1 VRAASWS
8 IFVAV
13 SFGSASLYA
22 AWTAAPLIVIEVTGS
37 RASGGTPGAAALLGT
52 AAGSAILSAVMARR
66 GRRSGLRLG
75 YALGVVGAV
84 IAVGAAAQ
92 SLFLPFLLAMFLIGV
107 GHSANQL
114 SRFAV
119 SDIHPGERKASA
131 LSWIVW
137 AGTIGAVLGPSLL
150 RAGEPIA
157 DGLALPGLTGSFLF
171 ALLLFGC
178 ALACVTL
185 VTPDLSTIAVD
196 DTVGS
201 QPVQSVSSLG
211 SRWRRPHVRVALV
224 VMVMGQVAMILVM
237 TMTPLHVQEHGHGLV
252 AVGAVMTSHFVG
264 MFALAPAI
272 GNFVGRRGAMPAIF
286 VGLPLLALG
295 SAAAALAPPSSGVLL
310 GAALLVVGLGWSF
323 GFIAGSALL
332 THGMT
337 YVERVRLQGNVDAV
351 VWSASAVAS
360 VTSGFLLSAWGF
372 VVLCLLAAALVLV
385 PVALTATR
393 RPTVESS
400 LHRGTAQPR

>member
-1 VRAASWS
+1 MRAASWS
-8 IFVAV
+8 IFAAV

-22 AWTAAPLIVIEVTGS
+22 AWTAAPLIVIELTGS

-92 SLFLPFLLAMFLIGV
+92 SLFLPFLLAMLLIGV

-171 ALLLFGC
+171 ALLLFAC
-178 ALACVTL
+178 ALTCVTL

-272 GNFVGRRGAMPAIF
+272 GKFVGRRGAMPAIF

-295 SAAAALAPPSSGVLL
+295 SAAAALSPASSGVLL
-310 GAALLVVGLGWSF
+310 GASLLVVGLGWSF

-337 YVERVRLQGNVDAV
+337 YVERVHLQGNVDAV

-360 VTSGFLLSAWGF
+360 VTSGILLSAWGF

-400 LHRGTAQPR
+400 LHRRTPQPR

>member
-8 IFVAV
+8 IFAAV

-22 AWTAAPLIVIEVTGS
+22 AWTAAPLIVIELTGS

-92 SLFLPFLLAMFLIGV
+92 SLFLPFLLAMLLIGV

-178 ALACVTL
+178 ALACVAL

-196 DTVGS
+196 DTIGS
-201 QPVQSVSSLG
+201 HPVQSVSSLG
-211 SRWRRPHVRVALV
+211 SRWRLPHVRVALV

-272 GNFVGRRGAMPAIF
+272 GKFVGRRGAMPAIF

-295 SAAAALAPPSSGVLL
+295 SAAAALSPPSSGVLL
-310 GAALLVVGLGWSF
+310 GASLLVVGLGWSF

-360 VTSGFLLSAWGF
+360 VTSGILLSAWGF

-400 LHRGTAQPR
+400 LHRRTPQPR

>member
-1 VRAASWS
+1 MRAASWS
-8 IFVAV
+8 IFAAV

-22 AWTAAPLIVIEVTGS
+22 AWTAAPLIAIELTGS
-37 RASGGTPGAAALLGT
+37 RAAGGTPGAAALLGT

-75 YALGVVGAV
+75 YTLGLVGAV
-84 IAVGAAAQ
+84 TAVAAAAR
-92 SLFLPFLLAMFLIGV
+92 SLFLPFLLAMLLIGV

-119 SDIHPGERKASA
+119 SDLHAGERKASA

-196 DTVGS
+196 DTVES

-211 SRWRRPHVRVALV
+211 SKWRRPHVRLALV

-237 TMTPLHVQEHGHGLV
+237 TMTPLHVREHGHGLV

-272 GNFVGRRGAMPAIF
+272 GRFVGRRGALPAIF
-286 VGLPLLALG
+286 VGLPVLALG
-295 SAAAALAPPSSGVLL
+295 SAAAALSPPSSGVLL
-310 GAALLVVGLGWSF
+310 GASLLVVGLGWSF

-337 YVERVRLQGNVDAV
+337 YVERVRLQGSVDAV

-360 VTSGFLLSAWGF
+360 VTSGILLSTWGF

-385 PVALTATR
+385 PVVVTAIR

-400 LHRGTAQPR
+400 LDRRTPQPR